1 MTPEDLEKYLAP
13 GYEGR
18 GYEFK
23 GSRPRT
29 DVVLFARVTRAALG
43 MANLPGGG
51 VIIVGVNEGAN
62 HAIEPVGLNDADLAT
77 WNFDDVAAGVGA
89 AADPR
94 VGFDLEVV
102 PQGDRR
108 FIVLTIHE
116 FDIIPVLCSRDFSN
130 PGEVILRKGALY
142 VRGHGKPETSEVASQ
157 TAMREVL
164 DLAID
169 KGVRTFM
176 ARVYRANVL
185 VAPPP
190 LPAQPADID
199 QFQAELEDPNA

>member
-1 MTPEDLEKYLAP
+1 
-13 GYEGR
+13 
-18 GYEFK
+18 
-23 GSRPRT
+23 
-29 DVVLFARVTRAALG
+29 

-51 VIIVGVNEGAN
+51 VIIIGVNEGAN
-62 HAIEPVGLNDADLAT
+62 HAIDAVGLNDADLLS
-77 WNFDDVAAGVGA
+77 WNFDDVAAGINA
-89 AADPR
+89 SADPR
-94 VGFDLEVV
+94 VSFDLEVV
-102 PQGDRR
+102 PQEERR
-108 FIVLTIHE
+108 FVILTIQE
-116 FDIIPVLCSRDFSN
+116 FDNIPVLCSRDASN
-130 PGEVILRKGALY
+130 QAEVILRKGALY

-185 VAPPP
+185 VPPAL
-190 LPAQPADID
+190 LPAQPADAD